1 MLGKFIDYLG
11 FPRKNGRNQEL
22 SAPMCELAKSGMICA
37 AGLSGPAGHP
47 STPLKLKTTKTA

>member
-11 FPRKNGRNQEL
+11 FRRKNGRNQEL

-37 AGLSGPAGHP
+37 AELSGSARRP
-47 STPLKLKTTKTA
+47 SAPLKLKTTKTA